1 MVKRS
6 IWNVMSSVFGTHQD
20 TDIERRVILYLK
32 QMRKEI
38 VSFPNLKTPFR
49 RNKNGKSRRS

>member
-20 TDIERRVILYLK
+20 TDIGIRLIIYMK
-32 QMRKEI
+32 QMREEKGSSPI
-38 VSFPNLKTPFR
+38 
-49 RNKNGKSRRS
+49 

>member
-20 TDIERRVILYLK
+20 TNIETIDILYMKLT
-32 QMRKEI
+32 RKGI
-38 VSFPNLKTPFR
+38 VPIPSV
-49 RNKNGKSRRS
+49 SVI

>member
-20 TDIERRVILYLK
+20 TNIERRVIIYMKLT
-32 QMRKEI
+32 RKERKW
-38 VSFPNLKTPFR
+38 LK
-49 RNKNGKSRRS
+49 GQYGML

>member
-20 TDIERRVILYLK
+20 TDIEIIDILYMKLT
-32 QMRKEI
+32 RKERKW
-38 VSFPNLKTPFR
+38 LK
-49 RNKNGKSRRS
+49 GQYGML

>member
-20 TDIERRVILYLK
+20 TNIGIRVIIYMKLT
-32 QMRKEI
+32 RKGM
-38 VSFPNLKTPFR
+38 VSFPILKTL
-49 RNKNGKSRRS
+49 